1 MLGVRGRETD
11 LVPRIRW
18 KGVRRPWRDVEEV
31 AMRWYCIHVLLSF
44 RYGAVGRR
52 FYVGMLDYWSFRK
65 KGQIWVLQITTRQD
79 TPLVRCKVVRMRHG
93 RI

>member
-1 MLGVRGRETD
+1 MLGVGGRETD

-65 KGQIWVLQITTRQD
+65 KGQKEGSDLGFANYDTTGH
-79 TPLVRCKVVRMRHG
+79 PSCSV
-93 RI
+93 